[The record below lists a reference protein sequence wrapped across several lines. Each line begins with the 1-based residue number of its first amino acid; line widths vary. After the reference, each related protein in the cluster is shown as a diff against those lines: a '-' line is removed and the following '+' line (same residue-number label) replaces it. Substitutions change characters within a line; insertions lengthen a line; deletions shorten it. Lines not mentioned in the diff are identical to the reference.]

1 MTAKDA
7 QRFSRRGFVASA
19 VSASLLSRNCGAF
32 RELSA
37 AQDAPQANAAR
48 PQLTRYPLYRASGTH
63 RQLGQQHGEQAKQH
77 IHAHLDYMCATMRV
91 SRAKLRERA
100 ARFQPLFQ
108 THCPHLLEEIQGL
121 AQGAGIP
128 FADALAV
135 NIRGAL
141 NATRDGGCTAFVVSG
156 RGTADRQILSGQNS
170 DMFPAMIPLA
180 YVLHL
185 QPQDKPEVLMWT
197 FGGMIGYHGIN
208 SRGVGHFANDV
219 GGGPQPR
226 FGMPHYPVKRL
237 MLETATVGAAERHLR
252 DVPLWANGN
261 YVVHDGSGAIL
272 DVEATT
278 AGPQRVTDDG
288 RGFIA
293 HSNHFV
299 CAKYATPAN
308 HRASAADSF
317 SRLRRINQLI
327 AAKFGRL
334 GVSDFKTFLRDRA
347 GDPNGICRFAQ
358 TSDPAADW
366 TTAGIT
372 VASIIA
378 EPARRQ
384 LHIAVGNR
392 ADTPFVVYRMHGS

>member
-1 MTAKDA
+1 MAAEDA
-7 QRFSRRGFVASA
+7 QQFSRRRFVASA
-19 VSASLLSRNCGAF
+19 VSASVLTHDVGAVSRTEADQNVTRG
-32 RELSA
+32 
-37 AQDAPQANAAR
+37 NGTR
-48 PQLTRYPLYRASGTH
+48 PQIVRYPIYRASGTH

-77 IHAHLDYMCATMRV
+77 IHAHLEYMCSTMRV
-91 SRAKLRERA
+91 SRAQLRERA
-100 ARFQPLFQ
+100 GRFQSLFQ

-121 AQGAGIP
+121 GQGAGIA

-141 NATRDGGCTAFVVSG
+141 NATRDGGCTAFVVSE

-185 QPQDKPEVLMWT
+185 KPKDKPEVLMWT

-208 SRGVGHFANDV
+208 SVGVGHFANDV

-237 MLETATVGAAERHLR
+237 MLESATVGAAERHLR

-299 CAKYATPAN
+299 CAKYATDAN

-317 SRLRRINQLI
+317 PRLRRINELI

-334 GVSDFKTFLRDRA
+334 GVANFQTFLRDRA

-358 TSDPAADW
+358 TTDPTADW
-366 TTAGIT
+366 TKAGIT

-378 EPARRQ
+378 EPALRQ